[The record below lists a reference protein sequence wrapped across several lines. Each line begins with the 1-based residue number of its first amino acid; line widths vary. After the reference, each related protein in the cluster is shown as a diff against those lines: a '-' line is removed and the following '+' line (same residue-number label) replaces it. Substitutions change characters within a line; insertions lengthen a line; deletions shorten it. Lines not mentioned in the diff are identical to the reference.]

1 MNSPPV
7 IVIVGA
13 TGTGKSDLSLDVAE
27 ALAHR
32 GQPAEIINAD
42 AMQLYRGMDIGTAKV
57 AVGERRGIP
66 HHMLDVLDITEDAS
80 VAAYQRETRSIIVG
94 LRDRGIVPILVGGSG
109 LYVSSVI
116 YPFDFP
122 GTDALVRSRLERELA
137 SEGIGA
143 LAQRLFA
150 LDESVAR
157 RIGAT
162 NARRIVRALEVAE
175 LTGDPS
181 RGVLPDDPEAVFP
194 SILLGLNT
202 PREKLVSRLDTR
214 VITMWNNG
222 LVDEVRSLLQNGLER
237 STTAGRAIGYAQAA
251 SQIAGELS
259 ADDAISLTQ
268 QLTRRFARR
277 QVSWFKRYQHVT
289 WLDADSASLLDD
301 ATRVVSGCRTGL

>member
-1 MNSPPV
+1 
-7 IVIVGA
+7 
-13 TGTGKSDLSLDVAE
+13 
-27 ALAHR
+27 
-32 GQPAEIINAD
+32 
-42 AMQLYRGMDIGTAKV
+42 MQLYRGMDIGTAKV
-57 AVGERRGIP
+57 VVGERRGIP

-122 GTDALVRSRLERELA
+122 GTDALVRARLERELA
-137 SEGIGA
+137 SDGIGA

-157 RIGAT
+157 RIGAR

-175 LTGDPS
+175 LTGDPA
-181 RGVLPDDPEAVFP
+181 RGMLPDDPETVFP

-202 PREKLVSRLDTR
+202 PREELVSRLDAR
-214 VITMWNNG
+214 VTTMWNDG

-259 ADDAISLTQ
+259 ADDAIAHTQ
-268 QLTRRFARR
+268 QLTRRYARR
-277 QVSWFKRYQHVT
+277 QVSWFKRYEHVT
-289 WLDADSASLLDD
+289 WLDADSASLIDD
-301 ATRVVSGCRTGL
+301 ATRVVSGSRTDL